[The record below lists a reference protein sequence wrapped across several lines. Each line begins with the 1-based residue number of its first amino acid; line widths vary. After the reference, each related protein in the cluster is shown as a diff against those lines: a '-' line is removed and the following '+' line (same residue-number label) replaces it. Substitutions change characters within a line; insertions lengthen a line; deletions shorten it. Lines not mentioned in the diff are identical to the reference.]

1 MLGKCL
7 KHEWIETW
15 LVGLLCCAGVIV
27 VSILAFIILPS
38 VPKLAESDVG
48 IYMLPILIFTLCVM
62 GFVAIAGALGIGRYY
77 FFYRYYKNLFSDQGY
92 LLHTLPV
99 ETKDLINSKLIVAL
113 IWQYLIA
120 IACGVAFLFAT
131 AGIYGMFSDDYS
143 SYIEFMK
150 TMLEGINYLVSVGS
164 FEVILFAILMFL
176 YPIME
181 VLFLYLAV
189 AIGQLSKKNRFI
201 MSIVALVGIG
211 FVKKVVTNI
220 ISMIASFSTLAA
232 GNISTESMVA
242 RYDAMMIMVAVAEIL
257 AIVGTYIG
265 NLYLVKNKL
274 NLE

>member
-1 MLGKCL
+1 
-7 KHEWIETW
+7 
-15 LVGLLCCAGVIV
+15 
-27 VSILAFIILPS
+27 
-38 VPKLAESDVG
+38 
-48 IYMLPILIFTLCVM
+48 
-62 GFVAIAGALGIGRYY
+62 
-77 FFYRYYKNLFSDQGY
+77 
-92 LLHTLPV
+92 
-99 ETKDLINSKLIVAL
+99 
-113 IWQYLIA
+113 
-120 IACGVAFLFAT
+120 
-131 AGIYGMFSDDYS
+131 
-143 SYIEFMK
+143 
-150 TMLEGINYLVSVGS
+150 
-164 FEVILFAILMFL
+164 
-176 YPIME
+176 ME